1 LTEHAHNGGVPEED
15 QGSRP
20 TRRHFSA
27 AYKLSI
33 LEEYSALS
41 EPGAKGALLRREGL
55 YTSHLVEWRRARDA
69 GALAGTPS
77 KARSSNN
84 RELDQAKRRILKL
97 EDQLSRHQQA
107 LAAQGKASEL
117 LAALLA
123 ESSETDEQ
131 PPRR

>member
-1 LTEHAHNGGVPEED
+1 LTEHVQNEGVPDED

-33 LEEYSALS
+33 LEEYSALT

-55 YTSHLVEWRRARDA
+55 YSSHLVEWRRARDA
-69 GALAGTPS
+69 GALVDTAS
-77 KARSSNN
+77 KVRSSNN
-84 RELDQAKRRILKL
+84 RELDQAKRRIVKL

-117 LAALLA
+117 LAELLA

-131 PPRR
+131 PPR